1 MIMEQNFSE
10 TVKAMRNRTTRLEHE
25 GDYWSE
31 EEKEWL
37 ARLFEQGVGISEIAV
52 LLQRTEPAVI
62 QQIEKMDL
70 YQRREYPA
78 RRRNEAKSHVCLCK
92 NCKLERSCC
101 PRCNQ
106 YLAAKEDA

>member
-10 TVKAMRNRTTRLEHE
+10 TVIAMRSRTTRLEHE

-31 EEKEWL
+31 EEKERL

-78 RRRNEAKSHVCLCK
+78 RRRNEAKPPVCLCK
-92 NCKLERSCC
+92 DCKLDRSCC